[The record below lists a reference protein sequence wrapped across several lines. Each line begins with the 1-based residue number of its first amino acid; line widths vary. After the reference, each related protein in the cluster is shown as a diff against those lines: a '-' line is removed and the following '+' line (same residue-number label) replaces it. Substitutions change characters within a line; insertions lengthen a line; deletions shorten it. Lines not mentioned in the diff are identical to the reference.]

1 VVIGD
6 DITILCDKKAS
17 RLTEG
22 PSLFVKR
29 ENNDD
34 GWFDP
39 FDHGWQVFFPNAN
52 GRRKPQQDDD
62 MKDYYFWIG
71 NLHVS
76 PGKKNQ
82 PYLKVY

>member
-17 RLTEG
+17 RLTEIS
-22 PSLFVKR
+22 SLFVKR

-52 GRRKPQQDDD
+52 GRRKP
-62 MKDYYFWIG
+62 
-71 NLHVS
+71 
-76 PGKKNQ
+76 
-82 PYLKVY
+82 

>member
-17 RLTEG
+17 RLTER

-34 GWFDP
+34 GWFNP
-39 FDHGWQVFFPNAN
+39 PDHGRQILFPNAK
-52 GRRKPQQDDD
+52 GRGKP
-62 MKDYYFWIG
+62 
-71 NLHVS
+71 
-76 PGKKNQ
+76 
-82 PYLKVY
+82 